1 MRATRRSVVL
11 CKEKEVMASK
21 LSMVKEDR
29 DRIARKYEDLVGKLR
44 DKVECPVCLEL
55 PRQSPV
61 HVCPNGHV
69 VCAECVR
76 TKCPT
81 CRTYMVGRV
90 ISTSLL
96 AVTVIENIDH
106 KCNYCD
112 LYFNLKDFDQH
123 QSKCKHR
130 PVKCPEVKCGAMVS
144 LPKLKDHLVS
154 GCAKVKVVE
163 INEETMPCIFCYKWD
178 TFPLNR
184 CVDSVKSSGRDFH
197 LSLRAMCFDKKLFF
211 LKTTLRQTQGRVR
224 WILYVQ
230 MAGNIEETSMFG
242 VNIVVFRDGDSP
254 GEGKYCQKYSGD
266 VCHIDTTSVD
276 EVERQG
282 CCLSIMDGAM
292 TKMSVKDS
300 SGTQNVFR
308 VWINIYK
315 NL

>member
-1 MRATRRSVVL
+1 
-11 CKEKEVMASK
+11 
-21 LSMVKEDR
+21 
-29 DRIARKYEDLVGKLR
+29 
-44 DKVECPVCLEL
+44 
-55 PRQSPV
+55 
-61 HVCPNGHV
+61 
-69 VCAECVR
+69 
-76 TKCPT
+76 
-81 CRTYMVGRV
+81 MVGRV

-184 CVDSVKSSGRDFH
+184 CVDSVKSSGRDFD

-230 MAGNIEETSMFG
+230 MAGNIEDTSMFG
-242 VNIVVFRDGDSP
+242 VNIVVK
-254 GEGKYCQKYSGD
+254 EGKYCHKYSGD
-266 VCHIDTTSVD
+266 VCHIDVSSVD
-276 EVERQG
+276 EVEQQG
-282 CCLSIMDGAM
+282 CCLTVFDEAM
-292 TKMSVKDS
+292 SKMSVKDS
-300 SGTQNVFR
+300 SGTQSEINVR
-308 VWINIYK
+308 VSIIKHN
-315 NL
+315 